1 MKGAEFIRCIRR
13 LGRRRGV
20 PVRFSASFGKGSHGR
35 LFYGSRLTTVKDR
48 RKELPAGLLRAMVRQ
63 LGLEPED
70 LER

>member
-1 MKGAEFIRCIRR
+1 MHPPTGPQARCSRAV
-13 LGRRRGV
+13 LGILWEGFPRPLVLR
-20 PVRFSASFGKGSHGR
+20 
-35 LFYGSRLTTVKDR
+35 SRLTTVKDR